1 MLAATLAVWIAL
13 GLPQQQDLLTAP
25 GVLDP
30 PQASQPPVDL
40 VYTWV
45 GEPSTDAFAQ
55 ILQTCSNDVQTLQTG
70 DTVRMGEGGMT
81 TQRFRDLDTFRHA
94 LRSASM
100 FLPWVRTIFVVTNG
114 VFPCWLKETGKIRF
128 VRHEDIFPDHSHL
141 PTFHSQAIE
150 VNLHRIPGLSEL
162 FIYANDDFLF
172 AKPISRD
179 HFFGGTPLAP
189 RRHTA
194 RVLKGTAAVQ
204 PRQQIPEA
212 TVSKHCPHA
221 LSISCIKRVWQS
233 DVQRFNRTS
242 ATKCRTL
249 WSKRTSPIPT
259 FAEACATAPGE
270 THDAQTLNYISCA
283 SADPTS
289 PCLKEN
295 STVGELADR
304 LLTGGPDF
312 VTLNDNF
319 TEDASGYAH
328 FRQALQG
335 AQDVVW
341 HAAADFEDDAGC
353 SPGDAGWDEARMARD
368 RVAK

>member
-1 MLAATLAVWIAL
+1 M
-13 GLPQQQDLLTAP
+13 
-25 GVLDP
+25 
-30 PQASQPPVDL
+30 
-40 VYTWV
+40 
-45 GEPSTDAFAQ
+45 
-55 ILQTCSNDVQTLQTG
+55 
-70 DTVRMGEGGMT
+70 
-81 TQRFRDLDTFRHA
+81 
-94 LRSASM
+94 
-100 FLPWVRTIFVVTNG
+100 
-114 VFPCWLKETGKIRF
+114 
-128 VRHEDIFPDHSHL
+128 
-141 PTFHSQAIE
+141 
-150 VNLHRIPGLSEL
+150 
-162 FIYANDDFLF
+162 
-172 AKPISRD
+172 
-179 HFFGGTPLAP
+179 
-189 RRHTA
+189 
-194 RVLKGTAAVQ
+194 Q

-289 PCLKEN
+289 PCLREN
-295 STVGELADR
+295 STVGELAER

-368 RVAK
+368 RR

>member
-1 MLAATLAVWIAL
+1 M
-13 GLPQQQDLLTAP
+13 
-25 GVLDP
+25 
-30 PQASQPPVDL
+30 
-40 VYTWV
+40 
-45 GEPSTDAFAQ
+45 
-55 ILQTCSNDVQTLQTG
+55 
-70 DTVRMGEGGMT
+70 
-81 TQRFRDLDTFRHA
+81 
-94 LRSASM
+94 
-100 FLPWVRTIFVVTNG
+100 
-114 VFPCWLKETGKIRF
+114 
-128 VRHEDIFPDHSHL
+128 
-141 PTFHSQAIE
+141 
-150 VNLHRIPGLSEL
+150 
-162 FIYANDDFLF
+162 
-172 AKPISRD
+172 
-179 HFFGGTPLAP
+179 
-189 RRHTA
+189 
-194 RVLKGTAAVQ
+194 Q

-212 TVSKHCPHA
+212 TVSKPASRA
-221 LSISCIKRVWQS
+221 LHLVHQRVWQS

-328 FRQALQG
+328 FRQPCRAHRRGL
-335 AQDVVW
+335 
-341 HAAADFEDDAGC
+341 
-353 SPGDAGWDEARMARD
+353 ARGRGLRRRCRMFAR
-368 RVAK
+368 RCGVG